1 MNAMTNGEPA
11 RVVLVLPSD
20 KRRSLVRIQFGGQ
33 WIGDL
38 LPVSAEE
45 RDEVLAALA
54 AGDVEVVT
62 RSVPLP
68 DFIADLGG
76 EAPEPRP

>member
-20 KRRSLVRIQFGGQ
+20 ARRSLVRIWFEGQ

-38 LPVSAEE
+38 LPVSVEE

-62 RSVPLP
+62 RLVPLP
-68 DFIADLGG
+68 EYSDLGG
-76 EAPEPRP
+76 EPPEPRP

>member
-20 KRRSLVRIQFGGQ
+20 VRRSLVRIRFEGQ

-38 LPVSAEE
+38 LPVSVEE

-62 RSVPLP
+62 RLVPPP
-68 DFIADLGG
+68 DYSANLGG